1 MSEKPKIL
9 IVDDKVENLIAL
21 EKLLT
26 TFNVEPVRA
35 LSGNEALQQT
45 LKHHFALAL
54 IDVQMPEMDGYETV
68 SILRS
73 NQDTRFLPVIFV
85 SAIYREDYHV
95 EKGIESG
102 AIDFITKPINPVI
115 LKGKIKLFLELYEQ
129 KELLKSE
136 IQARKNAQEEL
147 TRNNALLQSL
157 LQSIPDLIFYV
168 NLQGHFMGCN
178 QAFRTF
184 TGLPEKKITGKT
196 YQDIFSPEIAES
208 LSKADQ
214 KVIKTTKTDSRQL
227 WIWSSKRSQILLD
240 VKKTLICD
248 PEGNSLGIIS
258 IARDITDFHNNQLA
272 LEKAKSEAESA
283 NIAKSMFLANMSHE
297 IRTPM
302 NGIIGMT
309 DILHDTELTDE
320 QKEFLR
326 IIKLSGDNL
335 LTIINDILDFSKI
348 EAGRITLEE
357 IPFNLNEIIDE
368 TKKLLEYQA
377 SQKNLYLKY
386 SITPDVPLQVIGDPL
401 RIKQVLINLTNNALK
416 FTNEGGITIK
426 VELLEQKN
434 ETVKLLFKVI
444 DTGIGISEEGK
455 QKLFTAFT
463 QTDTSTT
470 RKFGGTG
477 LGLTISKRLVEL
489 MNGEIGVESEPGQG
503 STFWFTITYKTSGV
517 AETETET
524 DREQKKKPTVKLRI
538 LLAEDNPINQR
549 VALYNLTK
557 LNHIVDI
564 AENGKSAYEKFLKS
578 HYDLILM
585 DIQMPIMNGIEATR
599 KIREW
604 EKKNNQGPIPIIAMT
619 ANAMKDEMDKL
630 LKEEMDSYLTKPF
643 KISELKKV
651 LNLAPKTKTHE

>member
-196 YQDIFSPEIAES
+196 YQDIFSPEVAES

-416 FTNEGGITIK
+416 FTNEGGIT
-426 VELLEQKN
+426 
-434 ETVKLLFKVI
+434 
-444 DTGIGISEEGK
+444 
-455 QKLFTAFT
+455 
-463 QTDTSTT
+463 
-470 RKFGGTG
+470 
-477 LGLTISKRLVEL
+477 
-489 MNGEIGVESEPGQG
+489 
-503 STFWFTITYKTSGV
+503 
-517 AETETET
+517 
-524 DREQKKKPTVKLRI
+524 
-538 LLAEDNPINQR
+538 
-549 VALYNLTK
+549 
-557 LNHIVDI
+557 
-564 AENGKSAYEKFLKS
+564 
-578 HYDLILM
+578 
-585 DIQMPIMNGIEATR
+585 
-599 KIREW
+599 
-604 EKKNNQGPIPIIAMT
+604 
-619 ANAMKDEMDKL
+619 
-630 LKEEMDSYLTKPF
+630 
-643 KISELKKV
+643 
-651 LNLAPKTKTHE
+651 